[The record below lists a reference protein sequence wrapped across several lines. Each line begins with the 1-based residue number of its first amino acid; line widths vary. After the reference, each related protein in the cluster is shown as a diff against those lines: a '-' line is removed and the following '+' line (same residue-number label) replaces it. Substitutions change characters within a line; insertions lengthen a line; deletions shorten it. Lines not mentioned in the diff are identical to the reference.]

1 MDSKSKFMR
10 TLLFSIAFLTL
21 QTFLGQDKTPNIILM
36 IGDGMGLSQIS
47 AGMYANDNSTALE
60 GFEYVGL
67 SKTHSLNQLI
77 TDSAASG
84 TAMACGVKTLNKAI
98 GIDGDNKKY
107 ISILELCKE
116 KGYATGLLATSSIVH
131 ATPASFYAKV
141 PSRYQYE
148 DIALQL
154 SEHDVDLF
162 VGGGKDFFLEREDKR
177 NLIDEMSQYAFV
189 KNLKEFK
196 KSSAD
201 KIGFLTYGKEPPK
214 KMEGRVPALEELVE
228 ISLQKMKAKETPFFM
243 MIEGSQIDWGG
254 HANETDYII
263 SEFQEFNLTIQKV
276 LDYAKADGNTLVI
289 VTADHETGGFAIT
302 GGDLK
307 RSKVKGSFNTKGHS
321 ASMVPVFS
329 YGPNSELFA
338 GIYENTAIFDK
349 MLITLKGAS
358 E

>member
-1 MDSKSKFMR
+1 
-10 TLLFSIAFLTL
+10 
-21 QTFLGQDKTPNIILM
+21 
-36 IGDGMGLSQIS
+36 
-47 AGMYANDNSTALE
+47 
-60 GFEYVGL
+60 
-67 SKTHSLNQLI
+67 
-77 TDSAASG
+77 
-84 TAMACGVKTLNKAI
+84 MACGVKTLNKAI
-98 GIDGDNKKY
+98 GIDGDNKKH

-162 VGGGKDFFLEREDKR
+162 VGGGKDFFSKREDQR
-177 NLIDEMSQYAFV
+177 DLIDEMSQHTFV
-189 KNLKEFK
+189 NNLEEFK

-201 KIGFLTYGKEPPK
+201 KIGFLTYGEEPPPK
-214 KMEGRVPALEELVE
+214 RLGRAPALEDIVE
-228 ISLQKMKAKETPFFM
+228 TSLQKMKAKGTPFFM

-254 HANETDYII
+254 HDNDTDYII

-302 GGDLK
+302 GGNLK
-307 RSKVKGSFNTKGHS
+307 RSRVKGSFISKGHT
-321 ASMVPVFS
+321 ATMVPVFS
-329 YGPNSELFA
+329 YGPNSVLFA

-349 MLITLKGAS
+349 MLLALNGAS
-358 E
+358 K